1 MDGPFSGRVALIT
14 GASGGIGQ
22 ALARRLATGG
32 AVPGVGYS
40 AHGQA
45 AQALAAEI
53 TPAGGTAPAIGA
65 DLRRPQAPSQLIQA
79 AAEGLGPGGCAVLVS
94 NDGLSHLQPLEDI
107 TAAHFDEMLAVN
119 LRAPFLLAQCAAGS
133 IRERGPAGSC
143 SSPGSPRQPA
153 ASSARIMRRPRP
165 GCTD

>member
-1 MDGPFSGRVALIT
+1 MDRPFSGRVALIT

-79 AAEGLGPGGCAVLVS
+79 AAERWARVDVL
-94 NDGLSHLQPLEDI
+94 
-107 TAAHFDEMLAVN
+107 
-119 LRAPFLLAQCAAGS
+119 CW
-133 IRERGPAGSC
+133 
-143 SSPGSPRQPA
+143 
-153 ASSARIMRRPRP
+153 SATT
-165 GCTD
+165 G

>member
-22 ALARRLATGG
+22 ALATGG
-32 AVPGVGYS
+32 AVPGLGYS

-53 TPAGGTAPAIGA
+53 TSADGTAPAIGA

-79 AAEGLGPGGCAVLVS
+79 AAEAPGPGGCAVL
-94 NDGLSHLQPLEDI
+94 
-107 TAAHFDEMLAVN
+107 
-119 LRAPFLLAQCAAGS
+119 
-133 IRERGPAGSC
+133 
-143 SSPGSPRQPA
+143 
-153 ASSARIMRRPRP
+153 SATT
-165 GCTD
+165 G

>member
-32 AVPGVGYS
+32 AVPGLGYS

-53 TPAGGTAPAIGA
+53 TSAGGTAPAIGA

-94 NDGLSHLQPLEDI
+94 NDRLSHLQPLEDI
-107 TAAHFDEMLAVN
+107 TAAQFDEMLAVN

-133 IRERGPAGSC
+133 MRERGSAGSC
-143 SSPGSPRQPA
+143 SSPGSPRSPA